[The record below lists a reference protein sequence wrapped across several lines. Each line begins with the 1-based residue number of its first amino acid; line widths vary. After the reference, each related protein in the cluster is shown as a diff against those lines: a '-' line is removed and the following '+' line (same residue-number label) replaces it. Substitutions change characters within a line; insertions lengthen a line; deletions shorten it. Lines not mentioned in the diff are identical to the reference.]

1 VPTRERRP
9 RPATGLDR
17 HTKEPAD
24 VSGRSTTVPDYQHGP
39 DLAKRCA
46 LVPRIDVTLNAGTL
60 RDTDAARLNAAT
72 ARDTDAATPQA
83 HPPRHTQT
91 KAHPHQGNGPCLGRA
106 HPHPRVASVAHH
118 RATRA
123 RVRGAFGP
131 GATASMGPDR
141 RYGKRMMMK
150 MHCCISD
157 LAKSSVRD
165 QPLLGQTDGFRR
177 AYSCRRS
184 SSAMHNN
191 GLPRSPVNS
200 CVPLEPETRRSKTRR
215 RPSGQSAE
223 CRSIGSWTP
232 R

>member
-91 KAHPHQGNGPCLGRA
+91 KAHPHQGNGPCL
-106 HPHPRVASVAHH
+106 V
-118 RATRA
+118 
-123 RVRGAFGP
+123 
-131 GATASMGPDR
+131 
-141 RYGKRMMMK
+141 
-150 MHCCISD
+150 
-157 LAKSSVRD
+157 L
-165 QPLLGQTDGFRR
+165 Q
-177 AYSCRRS
+177 SC
-184 SSAMHNN
+184 
-191 GLPRSPVNS
+191 LF
-200 CVPLEPETRRSKTRR
+200 
-215 RPSGQSAE
+215 
-223 CRSIGSWTP
+223 
-232 R
+232 